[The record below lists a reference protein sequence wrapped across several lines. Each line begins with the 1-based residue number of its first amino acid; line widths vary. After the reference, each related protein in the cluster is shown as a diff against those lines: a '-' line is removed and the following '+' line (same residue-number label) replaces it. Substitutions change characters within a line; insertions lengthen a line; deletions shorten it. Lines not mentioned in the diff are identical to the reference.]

1 MHSALAEGSAKE
13 VVEELPWL
21 STLLNDTRVA
31 RMLELSEDWKA
42 FDVFELC
49 EATGNRPIVVGGMHI
64 LQRHGILDKL
74 GVKAATMA
82 NYLDALERGYVGSN
96 PFHNN
101 VHAADVMFT
110 LNYFLGRPLFREMV
124 GPLDKFGALLAALAH
139 DFAHPGVSNAFLM
152 TTRSEEAVL
161 YNDQSVLEMF
171 HAAGSWRLLLTSSE
185 CNVTEGFTPEMYKQ
199 MRETHIAMILAT
211 DLKVHCRAILRNS
224 AQFCA
229 TLSDAVLPSLKVHFE
244 HLGRLKT
251 RIATDAFVS
260 VERKDVLFLL
270 GQALHAADI
279 SNPAKAQHLQIKWTQ
294 RVMKE
299 FFLQGDRE
307 NELGLPISAFMDRQ
321 KTSIAQCQ
329 MGFISVLVKPLY
341 AEWRKL
347 LGDDLQPAI
356 DLLQLSLSGWE
367 TDGNKLC
374 EGWDL

>member
-1 MHSALAEGSAKE
+1 M
-13 VVEELPWL
+13 
-21 STLLNDTRVA
+21 
-31 RMLELSEDWKA
+31 
-42 FDVFELC
+42 
-49 EATGNRPIVVGGMHI
+49 
-64 LQRHGILDKL
+64 
-74 GVKAATMA
+74 
-82 NYLDALERGYVGSN
+82 
-96 PFHNN
+96 
-101 VHAADVMFT
+101 
-110 LNYFLGRPLFREMV
+110 
-124 GPLDKFGALLAALAH
+124 
-139 DFAHPGVSNAFLM
+139 
-152 TTRSEEAVL
+152 
-161 YNDQSVLEMF
+161 
-171 HAAGSWRLLLTSSE
+171 
-185 CNVTEGFTPEMYKQ
+185 
-199 MRETHIAMILAT
+199 
-211 DLKVHCRAILRNS
+211 
-224 AQFCA
+224 
-229 TLSDAVLPSLKVHFE
+229 HFE

-374 EGWDL
+374 EGWDLWRARAR